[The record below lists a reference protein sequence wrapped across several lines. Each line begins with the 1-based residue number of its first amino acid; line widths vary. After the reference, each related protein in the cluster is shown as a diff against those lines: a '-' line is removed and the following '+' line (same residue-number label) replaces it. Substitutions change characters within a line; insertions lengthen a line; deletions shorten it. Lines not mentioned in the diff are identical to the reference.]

1 MPAPRL
7 SWDDLATVLAIGR
20 ARSLSGAARALGVN
34 HATVFRRLKAMEEGI
49 GVALFER
56 HPDGY
61 VPTPAGEEAIAVA
74 TEIDERVTTLE
85 RRIVGHDLKPSGTV
99 RVTTVEAI
107 LDGLMP
113 GIVVSF
119 RAKHPEIELELVVT
133 PSVVNLSKR
142 DADVALRVTSDPP
155 EALVGRRVA
164 SVAVAPYAATAYLD
178 RAGRGRDLAAHD
190 WIGFDETLSHLKSAA
205 RLARLLGERTPC
217 LRANSIP
224 TIRNL
229 VVAGIGAGYLPCF
242 FADRVPGLERLADPS
257 PDLASDLW
265 LLTHPDLRQVA
276 RVRAVMDH
284 FAAELSAAKGLIEG
298 RG

>member
-7 SWDDLATVLAIGR
+7 SWDDLRTVLAIGR

-34 HATVFRRLKAMEEGI
+34 HATIFRRLKALEDGI

-56 HPDGY
+56 HTEGY
-61 VPTPAGEEAIAVA
+61 VPTPAGEEAITVA
-74 TEIDERVTTLE
+74 AEVDERVTALE
-85 RRIVGHDLKPSGTV
+85 RRIVGHDLRPSGTV

-113 GIVVSF
+113 DIVVSF

-133 PSVVNLSKR
+133 PAVVNLSKR
-142 DADVALRVTSDPP
+142 DADVALRVTSAPP
-155 EALVGRRVA
+155 ETLVGRRIA
-164 SVAVAPYAATAYLD
+164 SVAVTAYAATRYLD
-178 RAGRGRDLAAHD
+178 RVGRGRDLAAYD
-190 WIGFDETLSHLKSAA
+190 WIGFDESLAHLKSAE

-217 LRANSIP
+217 LRASSVP

-229 VVAGIGAGYLPCF
+229 VAAGIGAGYVPCF
-242 FADRVPGLERLADPS
+242 FADRVPGLERLADPT
-257 PDLASDLW
+257 PDLSSDLW

-284 FAAELSAAKGLIEG
+284 FGAELVAVRGLLEG